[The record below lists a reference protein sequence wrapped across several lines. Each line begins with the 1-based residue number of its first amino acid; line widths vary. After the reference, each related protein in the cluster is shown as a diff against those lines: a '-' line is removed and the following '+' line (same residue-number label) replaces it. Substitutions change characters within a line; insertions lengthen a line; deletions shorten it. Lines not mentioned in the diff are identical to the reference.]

1 MNAIMSVA
9 MTANE
14 VRRWTRQ
21 ASGRQAA
28 AELEGVPMPGADEER
43 RLRRDHASDFIF
55 VVRDLPSHRG

>member
-21 ASGRQAA
+21 ASGRQPA
-28 AELEGVPMPGADEER
+28 AELEGVPMPGAEIER
-43 RLRRDHASDFIF
+43 TLRRERASGFLF
-55 VVRDLPSHRG
+55 VAQPPSHRR

>member
-21 ASGRQAA
+21 DSGRQAV
-28 AELEGVPMPGADEER
+28 AEIEGTPMPGADDQR
-43 RLRRDHASDFIF
+43 TLRRS
-55 VVRDLPSHRG
+55 LPAHRR

>member
-14 VRRWTRQ
+14 VRRWTRH

-28 AELEGVPMPGADEER
+28 AELEGVPKPADVVR
-43 RLRRDHASDFIF
+43 TLRRDHASGLMF
-55 VVRDLPSHRG
+55 VVREPHSHRG